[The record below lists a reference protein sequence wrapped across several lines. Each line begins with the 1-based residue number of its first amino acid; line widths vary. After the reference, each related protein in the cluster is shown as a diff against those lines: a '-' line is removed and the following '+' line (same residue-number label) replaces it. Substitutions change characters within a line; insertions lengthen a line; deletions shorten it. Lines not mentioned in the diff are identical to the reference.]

1 MSSLRERFQTLFQ
14 RTDINKEVS
23 EVRSSLSLVE
33 TENTLLV
40 GSQSFSSQARDRDA
54 YDRQEVLQ
62 DSLQA
67 WRFNPL
73 ARRIVELTTQY
84 ATGGGLT
91 AVCPHQPTQSFLD
104 QFWGHR
110 LNRMDKRVGEFS
122 DELCLSG
129 NLFLLL
135 SSDQSGMSYLR
146 VLPSTDIL
154 KIVSS
159 ENDIEQE
166 LAFHLKTPGE
176 TETVVYPGYD
186 PQVEQTDGQGR
197 LKPVVLHYAL
207 NRPSGSQWGEGDLT
221 PILKWLSRYSAWLE
235 DRVRLNRF
243 RNAFVYVVKAR
254 FGSESE
260 RSMRQ
265 MQLTA
270 NPPAPGSVLVTD
282 ESEEWSVMA
291 PKLEALDA
299 SSDGLAIK
307 KMIAAGVGLPLHF
320 LAEPESSTRTT
331 AEAAGSPTY
340 RRFSER
346 QRFICALLEDI
357 LRVVVKRRA
366 IYDPEVD
373 PEVLIRVEGGD
384 VSARDNRELAEA
396 GQQVAQVASDLYER
410 DLIDAREVLRL
421 VYRFM
426 GERLP
431 EPLLSQDKKK
441 PE

>member
-14 RTDINKEVS
+14 RTETIKEVPDA
-23 EVRSSLSLVE
+23 RTALSLVE
-33 TENTLLV
+33 TDNTFLI
-40 GSQSFSSQARDRDA
+40 GTRAYASQPRDRDV
-54 YDRQEVLQ
+54 YDRQQVLQ
-62 DSLQA
+62 DSLDA

-73 ARRIVELTTQY
+73 ARRIVELTSQY
-84 ATGGGLT
+84 ATGGGLK
-91 AVCPHQPTQSFLD
+91 ASCAHSSTQNFID
-104 QFWGHR
+104 QFWEHR
-110 LNRMDKRVGEFS
+110 FNGMQKRVGEFS

-135 SSDQSGMSYLR
+135 STDQSGMSYLR

-154 KIVSS
+154 QIDSS

-166 LAFHLKTPGE
+166 LAFHLRLPGE
-176 TETVVYPGYD
+176 TEAIIYPGYD
-186 PQVEQTDGQGR
+186 PLKEQTDSQGK
-197 LKPVVLHYAL
+197 LQPVVLHYTL

-221 PILKWLSRYSAWLE
+221 PILKWLARYSAWLE

-260 RSMRQ
+260 RSTRQ
-265 MQLTA
+265 LQLTA

-346 QRFICALLEDI
+346 QRFICGLLEDV

-366 IYDPEVD
+366 LYDPEVD
-373 PEVLIRVEGGD
+373 PEALIRVEGGD

-396 GQQVAQVASDLYER
+396 GLQVAQVAVDLYER

-431 EPLLSQDKKK
+431 ESLPGKEK
-441 PE
+441 PQSE

>member
-1 MSSLRERFQTLFQ
+1 MTSLRERFLTLFQ
-14 RTDINKEVS
+14 RQEDSLDVGHSRAI
-23 EVRSSLSLVE
+23 LSLPE
-33 TENTLLV
+33 QESTFLIGTDSYF
-40 GSQSFSSQARDRDA
+40 SQPRDRDT

-62 DSLQA
+62 DSLDA

-84 ATGGGLT
+84 ATGGGLQ
-91 AVCPHQPTQSFLD
+91 AVCDHHSTQIFLD
-104 QFWGHR
+104 QFWNHR
-110 LNRMDKRVGEFS
+110 LNRMEKRVNQFS

-135 SSDQSGMSYLR
+135 TTDSSGLSFLR
-146 VLPSTDIL
+146 ILPSTDIL
-154 KIVSS
+154 QIESS
-159 ENDIEQE
+159 QNDIEQE
-166 LAFHLKTPGE
+166 LAFHLRVPGE
-176 TETVVYPGYD
+176 TDPLIYPGYD
-186 PQVEQTDGQGR
+186 PQKEQTDSQGR
-197 LKPVVLHYAL
+197 LKAVVLHYAL

-260 RSMRQ
+260 RSVRQ
-265 MQLTA
+265 LQLTA
-270 NPPAPGSVLVTD
+270 NPPAPGSILVTD
-282 ESEEWSVMA
+282 ESEEWSVMS

-346 QRFICALLEDI
+346 QRFICTLLEDV
-357 LRVVVKRRA
+357 LQVVVKRRA
-366 IYDPEVD
+366 FYDSQVD
-373 PEVLIRVEGGD
+373 PDALIRVEGGD

-396 GQQVAQVASDLYER
+396 GQQVAQVASALYEQE
-410 DLIDAREVLRL
+410 LIDAREVLRL

-431 EPLLSQDKKK
+431 EPSLNQNGKKS
-441 PE
+441 E

>member
-1 MSSLRERFQTLFQ
+1 MTSLRQRFQTLFQ
-14 RTDINKEVS
+14 RTENTMDVPGS
-23 EVRSSLSLVE
+23 RATLSLPE
-33 TENTLLV
+33 QENTFTI
-40 GSQSFSSQARDRDA
+40 GTQAYFSQPRDRDA

-62 DSLQA
+62 DSLEA

-84 ATGGGLT
+84 ATGGGLKAT
-91 AVCPHQPTQSFLD
+91 CPNPTNQRFLD

-110 LNRMDKRVGEFS
+110 LNRMDNRVGEFS

-135 SSDQSGMSYLR
+135 TTDQSGMSYLR

-154 KIVSS
+154 QIESS

-166 LAFHLKTPGE
+166 LAFHLRAPGE
-176 TETVVYPGYD
+176 TEALVYPGYD
-186 PQVEQTDGQGR
+186 PQKEQLDSEGR
-197 LKPVVLHYAL
+197 LKAVVLHYAL

-221 PILKWLSRYSAWLE
+221 PILKWLARYSAWLE

-243 RNAFVYVVKAR
+243 RNAFVWVVKAR

-260 RSMRQ
+260 RSVRQ

-282 ESEEWSVMA
+282 ESEEWSVMS

-346 QRFICALLEDI
+346 QRFICALLEDV
-357 LRVVVKRRA
+357 LRVVVRRRSF
-366 IYDPEVD
+366 YDSQVD
-373 PEVLIRVEGGD
+373 PDSQIRVEGGD

-410 DLIDAREVLRL
+410 DLIDGREVLRL

-431 EPLLSQDKKK
+431 EPSQIKDTKKS
-441 PE
+441 E

>member
-1 MSSLRERFQTLFQ
+1 MTSLRERFLTLFQ
-14 RTDINKEVS
+14 RPSDSLEVGHSRATFSLPEQESTFLIGTD
-23 EVRSSLSLVE
+23 
-33 TENTLLV
+33 TYF
-40 GSQSFSSQARDRDA
+40 SQPRDRDA
-54 YDRQEVLQ
+54 YDRQVVLQ
-62 DSLQA
+62 DSLDA

-84 ATGGGLT
+84 ATGGGLQV
-91 AVCPHQPTQSFLD
+91 VCTHRPTQIFLD
-104 QFWGHR
+104 QFWNHR
-110 LNRMDKRVGEFS
+110 LNRMEKRVNQFS

-135 SSDQSGMSYLR
+135 TTDSSGMSFLR
-146 VLPSTDIL
+146 ILPSTDIL
-154 KIVSS
+154 QIESS
-159 ENDIEQE
+159 QNDIEQE
-166 LAFHLKTPGE
+166 LAFHLRVPSE
-176 TETVVYPGYD
+176 SDPLIYPGYD
-186 PQVEQTDGQGR
+186 PQKEQTDSQGR
-197 LKPVVLHYAL
+197 LKAVVLHYAL

-243 RNAFVYVVKAR
+243 RNAFVYVVKER

-260 RSMRQ
+260 RSVRQ
-265 MQLTA
+265 LQLTA
-270 NPPAPGSVLVTD
+270 NPPAPGSILVTD
-282 ESEEWSVMA
+282 ESEEWSVMS

-346 QRFICALLEDI
+346 QRFICALLEDV
-357 LRVVVKRRA
+357 LQVVVKRRA
-366 IYDPEVD
+366 FYDSQVD
-373 PEVLIRVEGGD
+373 PDALIRVEGGD

-396 GQQVAQVASDLYER
+396 GQQVAQVASALYEQE
-410 DLIDAREVLRL
+410 LIDAREVLRL

-431 EPLLSQDKKK
+431 EPSLNQNGKKS
-441 PE
+441 E

>member
-1 MSSLRERFQTLFQ
+1 MTSLRERFQTLFQ
-14 RTDINKEVS
+14 RPVDSLDVGHSRAT
-23 EVRSSLSLVE
+23 LSLPE
-33 TENTLLV
+33 QENTFLI
-40 GSQSFSSQARDRDA
+40 GTDSYFSQPRDRDT
-54 YDRQEVLQ
+54 YDRQAVLQ
-62 DSLQA
+62 DSLDS

-84 ATGGGLT
+84 ATGGGLKV
-91 AVCPHQPTQSFLD
+91 VCAHRPTQIFLD
-104 QFWGHR
+104 QFWNHH
-110 LNRMDKRVGEFS
+110 LNRMEKRVNQFS

-129 NLFLLL
+129 NLFLLITTD
-135 SSDQSGMSYLR
+135 SSGMSFLR
-146 VLPSTDIL
+146 ILPSTDIL
-154 KIVSS
+154 QIESS
-159 ENDIEQE
+159 QNDVEQD
-166 LAFHLKTPGE
+166 LAFHLRVPGKTDPLI
-176 TETVVYPGYD
+176 YPGCD
-186 PQVEQTDGQGR
+186 PQKEHTDSQSR
-197 LKPVVLHYAL
+197 LKAVVLHYAL

-260 RSMRQ
+260 RSVRQ
-265 MQLTA
+265 LQLTA
-270 NPPAPGSVLVTD
+270 NPPAPGSILVTD
-282 ESEEWSVMA
+282 ESEEWSVMS

-346 QRFICALLEDI
+346 QRFICALLEDV
-357 LRVVVKRRA
+357 LQVVVKRRA
-366 IYDPEVD
+366 FYDPQVD
-373 PEVLIRVEGGD
+373 PDALIRVEGGD

-396 GQQVAQVASDLYER
+396 GQQVAQVASALYEQE
-410 DLIDAREVLRL
+410 LIDAREVLRL

-431 EPLLSQDKKK
+431 EPSLNQNAKKS
-441 PE
+441 E

>member
-1 MSSLRERFQTLFQ
+1 MTSLRERFQTLFQ
-14 RTDINKEVS
+14 KMDNNPDSSGLRTK
-23 EVRSSLSLVE
+23 LSLPE
-33 TENTLLV
+33 QENTVWL
-40 GSQSFSSQARDRDA
+40 GSHSYPSQPRDRDA
-54 YDRQEVLQ
+54 YDRQTVLQ
-62 DSLQA
+62 DNLEA

-84 ATGGGLT
+84 ATGGGLI
-91 AVCPHQPTQSFLD
+91 ANCLHKPTQDFIESF
-104 QFWGHR
+104 WSHR
-110 LNRMDKRVGEFS
+110 LNRMENRVREFS

-135 SSDQSGMSYLR
+135 TTDQSGMSYLR
-146 VLPSTDIL
+146 VLPSTDVVR
-154 KIVSS
+154 IVAR

-166 LAFHLKTPGE
+166 LAFHLRLPGE
-176 TETVVYPGYD
+176 TEELVYRGYD
-186 PQVEQTDGQGR
+186 PQEDEIDQQGR
-197 LKPVVLHYAL
+197 LEAVVLHYAV

-221 PILKWLSRYSAWLE
+221 PILKWLARYSAWLE

-254 FGSESE
+254 FGSEAE
-260 RSMRQ
+260 RSARQ
-265 MQLTA
+265 LQLAA

-282 ESEEWSVMA
+282 ESEEWSVLA

-346 QRFICALLEDI
+346 QRVICALLEDV
-357 LRVVVKRRA
+357 LHVVVSRRA
-366 IYDPEVD
+366 CFDPGVD
-373 PEVLIRVEGGD
+373 CDAPIRVEGGD
-384 VSARDNRELAEA
+384 VSARDNRELAQA
-396 GQQVAQVASDLYER
+396 GQQVAQVAGDLYQQA
-410 DLIDAREVLRL
+410 LIDEREVLRL

-426 GERLP
+426 GERMP
-431 EPLLSQDKKK
+431 EPLLKKS
-441 PE
+441 E